1 MAEVIR
7 GKVARVLN
15 SHEVAINVGSQ
26 CGVAVGMDFDIVDET
41 EEIRDPDTNQ
51 VLGFIGR
58 PKVRV
63 KVIRVQERLSLATT
77 YKTRKVNIGGQGL
90 GSEMG
95 PLSKAFLPQEWIA
108 ERETIKTEERT
119 WDDIDETENY
129 VKTGDAVVQVIAET
143 EEALP
148 AA

>member
-1 MAEVIR
+1 MTEVIR
-7 GKVARVLN
+7 GKVARILN
-15 SHEVAINVGSQ
+15 SREIAINVGSQ
-26 CGVAVGMDFDIVDET
+26 SGVVVGMDFDIVDEN

-51 VLGFIGR
+51 VLGVIGR

-63 KVIRVQERLSLATT
+63 KVTRVQERLSLAST
-77 YKTRKVNIGGQGL
+77 YKTRRVNVGGQGL

-95 PLSKAFLPQEWIA
+95 PLTKAFLPREWIT

-129 VKTGDAVVQVIAET
+129 VKTGDAVVQVIEDT
-143 EEALP
+143 EESRP